1 MARILIVDDDRT
13 IRELAAESITLSGH
27 QTFSAEDGFA
37 ALNVLR
43 TENIDLVVSDVNMP
57 RLDGFEL
64 LKRVR
69 NQGNEVPFILLTAR
83 DQKADIVEG
92 FKIGADDYISKP
104 FGLEELSL
112 RIMALLRR
120 SGKIASGPSTLT
132 CGPVRL
138 YLEDYSVTKGDGPPI
153 QLSRTEFRLLA
164 ELINS
169 KGRVI
174 DKASLLDRIWGYG
187 YLSGATVLDT
197 YISYLRKKL
206 HDDNWRGI
214 ITVRGIGYKIVEDND
229 K

>member
-1 MARILIVDDDRT
+1 MAKVLIVDDDPT
-13 IRELAAESITLSGH
+13 ILELAAESISLAGH
-27 QTFSAEDGFA
+27 QTFTAEDGFS

-43 TENIDLVVSDVNMP
+43 AENIDLVVSDVNMP

-64 LKRVR
+64 LRRVR

-83 DQKADIVEG
+83 DQKSHVVEG

-112 RIMALLRR
+112 RINALLRR
-120 SGKIASGPSTLT
+120 TGKISNGPTILT
-132 CGPVRL
+132 CGPIRVD
-138 YLEDYSVTKGDGPPI
+138 LENYTVTKGDGLPV

-174 DKASLLDRIWGYG
+174 DKSSLLDRIWGYG
-187 YLSGATVLDT
+187 YMSGATVLDT

-206 HDDNWRGI
+206 HDDDWQGI
-214 ITVRGIGYKIVEDND
+214 TTVRGIGYKIVEAKD